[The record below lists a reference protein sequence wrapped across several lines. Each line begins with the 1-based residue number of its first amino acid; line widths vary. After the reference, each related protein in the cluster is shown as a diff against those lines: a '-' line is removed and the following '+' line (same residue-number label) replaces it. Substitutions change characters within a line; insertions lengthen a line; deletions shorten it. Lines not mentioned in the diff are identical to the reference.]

1 MDSDEEGDDEE
12 DGEQALLDPLFVYA
26 DIEAMQLPDRTFE
39 PNLLCYHHHEDSAIY
54 SLKGPDCC
62 LQFLR
67 CLDVPDDDRDRPI
80 SVTFHNLK
88 GFDGMFIIEQLYQ
101 QQRPVENQL
110 TVGAKVLSF
119 QSGPLTFKDSL
130 CFLRMRLS
138 AFSSTFNL
146 TELKKGFFP
155 RSSTPPQTKITAHPF
170 LLSSTTTPRIWVTK
184 RKKNCK
190 PGTLSRFVAG
200 SCLTLKRNLRTI
212 VNPMWLCGGCEAF
225 CQEFEQHAGFNPF
238 AKCVAIASACNLY

>member
-26 DIEAMQLPDRTFE
+26 DVEAMQLPDHTFE

-67 CLDVPDDDRDRPI
+67 CLDDLTTVPDDDRDRPI
-80 SVTFHNLK
+80 SITFHNLK

-146 TELKKGFFP
+146 TELKKGFSP
-155 RSSTPPQTKITAHPF
+155 
-170 LLSSTTTPRIWVTK
+170 
-184 RKKNCK
+184 
-190 PGTLSRFVAG
+190 
-200 SCLTLKRNLRTI
+200 
-212 VNPMWLCGGCEAF
+212 
-225 CQEFEQHAGFNPF
+225 
-238 AKCVAIASACNLY
+238 